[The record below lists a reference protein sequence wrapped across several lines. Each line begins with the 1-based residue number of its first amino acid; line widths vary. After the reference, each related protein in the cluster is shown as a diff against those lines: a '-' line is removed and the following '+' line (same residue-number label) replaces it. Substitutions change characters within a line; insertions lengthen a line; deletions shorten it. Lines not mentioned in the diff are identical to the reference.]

1 MKTFKIYVISMTFI
15 FLFFNIISMN
25 IVNGSSMY
33 PTLKNNEIKFGL
45 NKNSNIEM
53 GNIIVFKQDNKTLI
67 KRVCGV
73 PGDKI
78 EIRNGI
84 IFRNDG
90 RVNEPYIK
98 EKSYD
103 SMSEITLNKNEY
115 FVLGDNRNN
124 SFDSRFF
131 GTVKKE
137 NIIEKIIWKKGE

>member
-90 RVNEPYIK
+90 QVDEPYIK

-137 NIIEKIIWKKGE
+137 NIIEKII